1 MKVFRDTGIKNSCL
15 ISAICLLFI
24 IPLSTAQAGTAKD
37 KLLAF
42 YNDVKSMRATF
53 TQTTLDSRFMVAS
66 ESAGTLIMQRPGKFR
81 WDYSSPY
88 EQVIVADGV
97 KLWIYDTDLEQIT
110 VKKLDDVLGNS
121 PALLLS
127 GSGSL
132 EKNFKIIEMQLKVD
146 GLDWI
151 ELFPKEEDASFTSVR
166 LAFGKKGLSRMEL
179 VDGFGQTTRM
189 LFTDVQN
196 NPKIDAAI
204 FNFKPP
210 KGVDVIGEE

>member
-1 MKVFRDTGIKNSCL
+1 MKVFSVTGIKNSYL
-15 ISAICLLFI
+15 ISAICLSLI
-24 IPLSTAQAGTAKD
+24 MPLSTAQAGAAKD

-42 YNDVKSMRATF
+42 YNDVNSMRATF
-53 TQTTLDSRFMVAS
+53 TQTTLDSRFKAAG
-66 ESAGTLIMQRPGKFR
+66 ESAGTLVMQRPGKFR
-81 WDYSSPY
+81 WTYTSPY
-88 EQVIVADGV
+88 EQIIVADGE
-97 KLWIYDTDLEQIT
+97 KLWIYDSDLEQIT
-110 VKKLDDVLGNS
+110 VNKLDTALGNT

-127 GSGSL
+127 GGGSL
-132 EKNFKIIEMQLKVD
+132 EKNFKIIEMHLKID

-196 NPKIDAAI
+196 NPKIDATV
-204 FNFKPP
+204 FKFKPP